1 MRYIGFDTETTG
13 VDPFNDRI
21 VQAALAVWDDD
32 EKVFEK
38 QWFINPGIEVPKA
51 ASDVHGFTT
60 EFLRE
65 HGEDRSALVEVA
77 NTLLEWCNSD
87 SVICI
92 TNAPFDTTFLNAELE
107 RLGHTRIDWNSFLI
121 ADSYV
126 LDKAIDKYRKGSRKL
141 VDTARVWGVGVDES
155 AAHDATYDLYLSVSV
170 VKKILEGRPL
180 GKDRLTREKF
190 MEFQRVNKREQARSL
205 QEYFRRKDPS
215 AVVNGEWPEMSPSD
229 SVK

>member
-13 VDPFNDRI
+13 INPFNDRI
-21 VQAALAVWDDD
+21 VQAAIAVWDDD

-51 ASDVHGFTT
+51 ASDVHGFST

-65 HGEDRSALVEVA
+65 HGGDRSALVEVA
-77 NTLLEWCNSD
+77 NVLLEQYSNGD

-92 TNAPFDTTFLNAELE
+92 TNAPFDTTFLNAELN
-107 RLGHTRIDWNSFLI
+107 RLGRARIDWDSFLI

-141 VDTARVWGVGVDES
+141 VDTAKVWGVEVDES
-155 AAHDATYDLYLSVSV
+155 AAHDATYDLYLSVAV

-180 GKDRLTREKF
+180 GSDQVSREKF
-190 MEFQRVNKREQARSL
+190 MEFQRVHKREQARGL
-205 QEYFRRKDPS
+205 QEYLRRKDPS
-215 AVVNGEWPEMSPSD
+215 AIVNGEWPERLA
-229 SVK
+229 